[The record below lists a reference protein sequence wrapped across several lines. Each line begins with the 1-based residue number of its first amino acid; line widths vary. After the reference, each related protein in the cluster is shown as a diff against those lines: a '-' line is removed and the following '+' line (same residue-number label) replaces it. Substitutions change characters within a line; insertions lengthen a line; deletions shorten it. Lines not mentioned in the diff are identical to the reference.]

1 MVRRFVE
8 KLFRSL
14 GRCLH
19 RANVFCFGLVALL
32 VCSGLT
38 FCSGQ
43 DRSNQLTVHRIAGVF
58 IKPVPGAPF
67 SGMVE
72 IVTREKLPD
81 GSVSILKSTNYI
93 ARDSLGRTH
102 NEARRMV
109 ADAYQEKPPL
119 TDIQLFDPATNLST
133 HLDPFTFI
141 AKQTALR
148 APPAPSAN
156 SVPAPNPNDLA
167 SPVKQVDDLGT
178 RVSQNLTLHGTR
190 QSHDATDF
198 DEYWYSPDLSIF
210 MSHRHKDPV
219 WEQTV
224 DIVELNRNEP
234 DPVNFTVPA
243 NYKIVAVAERVPVP
257 DASGAYHVGNGV
269 LPPKIIYA
277 ADPQF
282 SPQARKAKYGGVAKV
297 SLIVDAQGN
306 PQNVQIIQHLKMGL
320 DEETLAAIKKYRFK
334 PATLEGKPVPVVVN
348 LEVNF
353 RIY

>member
-1 MVRRFVE
+1 VRRFFE

-14 GRCLH
+14 EPYLDRT
-19 RANVFCFGLVALL
+19 RVFCFGLVALL
-32 VCSGLT
+32 VCLGVAV
-38 FCSGQ
+38 CSGQ
-43 DRSNQLTVHRIAGVF
+43 ESSNQLTVHRISGVY

-72 IVTREKLPD
+72 IVTRQKLPD
-81 GSVSILKSTNYI
+81 GSVSVLKSTNYI

-102 NEARRMV
+102 NESRRMV
-109 ADAYQEKPPL
+109 AAAYQEKPPL

-148 APPAPSAN
+148 APPAPSAD

-167 SPVKQVDDLGT
+167 SPVKQVDDLGA

-210 MSHRHKDPV
+210 MSHRHQDPV

-224 DIVELNRNEP
+224 NIVELNRKEP
-234 DPVNFTVPA
+234 DPANFTVPA
-243 NYKIVAVAERVPVP
+243 NYKIVAVAERLPVP
-257 DASGAYHVGNGV
+257 DASGTYHVGNGV
-269 LPPKIIYA
+269 LPPKLIYA
-277 ADPQF
+277 VDPQF
-282 SPQARKAKYGGVAKV
+282 SPQARKAKYGGIATV
-297 SLIVDAQGN
+297 SFIVDAQGN

-320 DEETLAAIKKYRFK
+320 DEEALAAVKKYKFK

-348 LEVNF
+348 ITVNF